1 MIYISH
7 NNKVIKNADKVY
19 NIIKDENN
27 ITQLKKA
34 NWDSQKKS
42 MDISLKW
49 NMFNIWTIK
58 LILNGSKKY
67 N

>member
-19 NIIKDENN
+19 NIIRDENN

-34 NWDSQKKS
+34 N
-42 MDISLKW
+42 
-49 NMFNIWTIK
+49 
-58 LILNGSKKY
+58 
-67 N
+67 